1 MPRFAILA
9 LSLVLLWRIIHVN
22 AVLYEDTGRPRL
34 PALPAF
40 GESAAASQREA
51 LFEVLR
57 ENPAHAA
64 ALLMLARDYEHEGKL
79 EPAARA
85 HNLAVQLAPND
96 REVLGAAAEFLLR
109 SGNVAEGLTLLGRL
123 VDNFPDSRDSAFP
136 VLAQILASRRHPEAW
151 DAVVARGQ
159 DWIGAFIL
167 AACNRG
173 VDPSVL
179 GALHMKRVASGRAAP
194 AETACLV
201 DRLRLAGR
209 WQEAYQVWLNTLA
222 RERLA
227 NVGYVFN
234 GGFEY
239 APSGIGFDWMPSQR
253 PEREAGHSVQISTT
267 LGAVGQRALRVSYNG
282 KRQAGNAI
290 AQFLALA
297 PGRYQLTGAARPEGM
312 KVGRGVQWTLRCVSE
327 GKPLA
332 PSGSSERF
340 LGSGEWRRFTF
351 DFTVAATCPGQ
362 VLQLEPAGAGESAAY
377 LAGTVWFDDLAL
389 RRGG

>member
-51 LFEVLR
+51 FVEVLR
-57 ENPAHAA
+57 ENPAQVA
-64 ALLMLARDYEHEGKL
+64 ALLMLAREYERDSNTQE
-79 EPAARA
+79 AARA
-85 HNLAVQLAPND
+85 YNAAVELAPND
-96 REVLGAAAEFLLR
+96 REVLGAAAEFFLR
-109 SGNVAEGLTLLGRL
+109 SGNVGEALVLLGRL
-123 VDNFPDSRDSAFP
+123 VDNFPQSRESAFP
-136 VLAQILASRRHPEAW
+136 VLGQILASRRHTQAW
-151 DAVVARGQ
+151 DAVVARDQ
-159 DWIGAFIL
+159 NWIGAFIL
-167 AACNRG
+167 ASCNRG
-173 VDPSVL
+173 VDPSIL
-179 GALHMKRVASGRAAP
+179 APLHMRRVASGKAAP

-209 WQEAYQVWLNTLA
+209 WAQAYQVWLNTLA

-227 NVGYVFN
+227 DVGFVFN

-239 APSGIGFDWMPSQR
+239 APSGIGFDWMPSKR
-253 PEREAGHSVQISTT
+253 PEREAGHVVDISTT
-267 LGAVGQRALRVSYNG
+267 LGAVGKRALRVSYNG

-297 PGRYQLTGAARPEGM
+297 PGRYQLSGLGRPEGM
-312 KVGRGVQWTLRCVSE
+312 KLGRGVQWTLRCVSE
-327 GKPLA
+327 GKPEA
-332 PSGSSERF
+332 PIARSERF
-340 LGSGEWRRFTF
+340 LGSGEWRRFAF
-351 DFTVAATCPGQ
+351 DVTVAASCPGQ
-362 VLQLEPAGAGESAAY
+362 ILQLEPAGADEGAAY
-377 LAGTVWFDDLAL
+377 LAGTVWFDDLVL